1 MTLSDFDPRLLD
13 IYAEPK
19 HLLHFEWNGS
29 SDVYR
34 YALVEIIKQNKI
46 NSRNKQKEDET
57 GLSQEEIWQKY
68 NIVVK
73 KD

>member
-13 IYAEPK
+13 NYTTPNIYYI
-19 HLLHFEWNGS
+19 FNGVVLS
-29 SDVYR
+29 YLR
-34 YALVEIIKQNKI
+34 YALVEILAPNKI
-46 NSRNKQKEDET
+46 NSKTKQKEDEQ
-57 GLSQEEIWQKY
+57 GISQEDIWKKY

>member
-1 MTLSDFDPRLLD
+1 MTLSDFDPKLLD

-19 HLLHFEWNGS
+19 HLVHFEWNNS

-46 NSRNKQKEDET
+46 NSRTKQKLDELQ
-57 GLSQEEIWQKY
+57 LSQEDIWKKY

-73 KD
+73 NN

>member
-1 MTLSDFDPRLLD
+1 MTISDFDPRLISQYD
-13 IYAEPK
+13 KPK
-19 HLLHFEWNGS
+19 FLLHFQWQNS
-29 SDVYR
+29 SDVHR
-34 YALVEIIKQNKI
+34 YALVEVIKQNKI
-46 NSRNKQKEDET
+46 NSRRKQKEDET